1 VNYLHPLAPKR
12 RGALVSALLL
22 AGLVCFSGCS
32 TINPASTLPQSN
44 LRGYKSAYVVAH
56 GGNSADMDA
65 HMQEALISR
74 GVSVRAGPESAKP
87 SDVDFYVV
95 YTDSWRWDLMMY
107 LKDLN
112 IQFYEAKT
120 GAMIASGSF
129 SNSFLHSFPNPGKKV
144 SDVIAT
150 MYGEKPHD

>member
-1 VNYLHPLAPKR
+1 MAPKR

>member
-1 VNYLHPLAPKR
+1 VNDSKFAETPRFRKLASAALLA
-12 RGALVSALLL
+12 ALVCL
-22 AGLVCFSGCS
+22 SGCS
-32 TINPASTLPQSN
+32 TVNPASTLPQSS
-44 LRGYKSAYVVAH
+44 LRSFKSAYVVAH
-56 GGNSADMDA
+56 GGNSADMDT

-87 SDVDFYVV
+87 ADVDFYVV
-95 YTDSWRWDLMMY
+95 YSDSWRWDLMMY

-120 GAMIASGSF
+120 GAMLASGSF
-129 SNSFLHSFPNPGKKV
+129 HNSLLHSFPNAGKKV

-150 MYGEKPHD
+150 MYGEKPTD